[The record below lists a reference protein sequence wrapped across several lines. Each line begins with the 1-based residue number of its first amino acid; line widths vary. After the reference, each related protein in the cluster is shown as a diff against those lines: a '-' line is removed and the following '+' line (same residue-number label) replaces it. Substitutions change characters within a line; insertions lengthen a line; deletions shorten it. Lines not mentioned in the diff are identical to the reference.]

1 MGSRAAAGGA
11 GVSLLR
17 GPLALLARRRLR
29 QLRARASDPDAV
41 QRAELSRLFSIAAR
55 TAFGVEHDFAKIKTH
70 EDVTRAVPL
79 RDYHAM
85 APYWE
90 RARAGE
96 PNVAWPGLIKH
107 WALSS
112 GTTSGEKFLP
122 VSSETIK
129 GNKKG
134 GWDSIVPY
142 LAQGAG
148 DLFAGK
154 LLFLGGC
161 TEMRREKGAWIGDNT
176 GIMTLHMPAW
186 VRRWHTPGPSIASIP
201 DWERKIEK
209 AARQGLDQD
218 VRMLS
223 GVPSWIVLYC
233 EHVLGAARERNASV
247 ESLAEVW
254 PNLSLFVHGGVS
266 FAPYRERFRELA
278 GRDVWCTDTYSASE
292 GGMLAVQD
300 ARDEA
305 GMLPLLDQGVFF
317 EFVPANELGSE
328 APTRLT
334 ISQVEP
340 GVDYAVVLHSDSG
353 IWGYLVGDLVRFVS
367 VRPLRLVFAGRIAH
381 TLNAFGE
388 HVSGAEL
395 DRAIGAAVDRSGAV
409 LAEFAVATEY
419 PLDGQ
424 AEGRHVWYCEFVQAP
439 RNLDEFARAIDETIS
454 AGNEDY
460 ETHRSYGLRAPIVR
474 RVQSG
479 GFEAWMKQRGKH
491 GGQNKVPRTLAPEL
505 EETLRSWADSTA

>member
-1 MGSRAAAGGA
+1 M
-11 GVSLLR
+11 SLLR
-17 GPLALLARRRLR
+17 APLAALARRRLR
-29 QLRARASDPDAV
+29 RLRELARNPEGAQRSELQRLLSRASRTDFGREHGFDA
-41 QRAELSRLFSIAAR
+41 
-55 TAFGVEHDFAKIKTH
+55 IKTP
-70 EDVTRAVPL
+70 EDVARAVPL
-79 RDYHAM
+79 RDYHGL

-90 RARAGE
+90 RARCGE
-96 PNVAWPGLIKH
+96 SDVSWPGVIRH

-122 VSSETIK
+122 VSKDTIK

-134 GWDSIVPY
+134 GWDSLVPY
-142 LAQGAG
+142 LAQGGG
-148 DLFAGK
+148 DLFGGK

-161 TEMRREKGAWIGDNT
+161 TEMRREHGAWIGDNT
-176 GIMTLHMPAW
+176 GIMTLHMPSW
-186 VRRWHTPGPSIASIP
+186 IRRWHTPGPDVASIS

-209 AARQGLDQD
+209 AARQGLEQD

-233 EHVLGAARERNASV
+233 EHVLAAARERDPSV
-247 ESLAEVW
+247 QNLADVW
-254 PNLSLFVHGGVS
+254 PELSLFVHGGVS
-266 FAPYRERFRELA
+266 FAPYRERFGELA

-300 ARDEA
+300 ERGDQ
-305 GMLPLLDQGVFF
+305 GMLPLLDQGVYF
-317 EFVPANELGSE
+317 EFVPAEELSSD
-328 APTRLT
+328 APTRLP
-334 ISQVEP
+334 IWRVERD
-340 GVDYAVVLHSDSG
+340 VDYAVVLNTDSG

-367 VRPLRLVFAGRIAH
+367 VSPYKLVFSGRIAH

-395 DRAIGAAVDRSGAV
+395 DRAIGAAVQRAGGV
-409 LAEFAVATEY
+409 IAEFAVATEY
-419 PLDGQ
+419 PRDGE

-439 RNLDEFARAIDETIS
+439 RDIDDFARAIDETIG

-460 ETHRSYGLRAPIVR
+460 QTHRSYGLRSPIVR
-474 RVQSG
+474 PVKSG

-505 EETLRSWADSTA
+505 EESLQGWADESGD